1 MSLPTP
7 TKTYFVDENTILT
20 TSGPLPGDYDLRK
33 KDIADWLGIMVT
45 KLISHNGDGALVVHK
60 GSSDGVTKNTI
71 AGGGGTNLWVQN
83 STDFKNSINAN
94 MGYGYYAADSIWVV
108 LEFLAAGQLM
118 LGFEKST
125 NGWKV
130 GWSPGKHFI
139 DPVGTDLPTA
149 SDYVQIQNVTGGG
162 SNGIFNMNNQGIL
175 NDAQDHSSYN
185 HKVQVV
191 LANDG
196 SGFYCASFRDNAVG
210 YVMYF
215 SGLDNA
221 VGAPWSSAVSFFMS
235 DNPSERYLAK
245 RWSSAGGTSLTVTG
259 SAMQLNTPSATI
271 PYVWN
276 TDDSVHP
283 VIWNVLGD
291 SDISGGFDMFPI
303 PLYSKSNSGTATG
316 IKGTLRDLWWGQDG
330 GSMTV
335 YPSTG
340 AAEFVQIGQVVFP
353 WLSTADPPEFI

>member
-7 TKTYFVDENTILT
+7 TKTYLVDENTTLT
-20 TSGPLPGDYDLRK
+20 TSGPLPGDYLLRK

-45 KLISHNGDGALVVHK
+45 KLVSHNISTPLIVHK
-60 GSSDGVTKNTI
+60 GSSDGVSRSTI
-71 AGGGGTNLWVQN
+71 AGGGVTNYWVQN
-83 STDFKNSINAN
+83 STDLKTSIYTITA
-94 MGYGYYAADSIWVV
+94 YAFAADSIWVV
-108 LEFLAAGQLM
+108 LEFSAAGQLM

-125 NGWKV
+125 NYWKV
-130 GWSPGKHFI
+130 GWSPGNHFI

-149 SDYVQIQNVTGGG
+149 SDYVQIQNMTFADAAA
-162 SNGIFNMNNQGIL
+162 IFNMNNQGIV
-175 NDAQDHSSYN
+175 NSSQDHTSYD

-215 SGLDNA
+215 SGLDNT
-221 VGAPWSSAVSFFMS
+221 VGAPWSSAVSFFMGE
-235 DNPSERYLAK
+235 NPSERYLVK
-245 RWSSAGGTSLTVTG
+245 RYNSGWGTSLSVTG

-276 TDDSVHP
+276 SDDAVHP

-303 PLYSKSNSGTATG
+303 PVYSKSVSGTATG
-316 IKGTLRDLWWGQDG
+316 IKGTMRDLWWGQDG
-330 GSMTV
+330 GSLTV

-340 AAEFVQIGQVVFP
+340 SAEFVQIGQVVFP
-353 WLSTADPPEFI
+353 WLSTAATPEFI